1 MEENKYELEKLED
14 DELELEVNVNP
25 KEETIWLS
33 QQQMSQLLGVNENV
47 ITYHIK

>member
-1 MEENKYELEKLED
+1 MEENKYELVKFED

-33 QQQMSQLLGVNENV
+33 QQQMS
-47 ITYHIK
+47 